1 MPRRTLVLALA
12 VLLSGCALFR
22 TGAATVN
29 GRVIPEEEFG
39 QELDFLLGDPA
50 FAEQF
55 PGEEGEVRRQEFSR
69 EFLTFLIHQEL
80 VREYAEANDI
90 SVPEEDVQARF
101 EQLVEQLGGREAFD
115 RQVATSGVSEAQVQD
130 LVRQQLLRE
139 RVAEAVIEER
149 LTEER
154 LRQLYEE
161 RRDQFTVVHV
171 AHILVSSRV
180 EAERIADQAT
190 PGNFARLARQFS
202 QDTGSAAV
210 GGDLGEQRPADLV
223 APFAQAM
230 QEIPVGEIGG
240 PVQTDFGFHVIH
252 VIDRRTSP
260 FEEVAP
266 QLLEEARGE
275 TFRDWLLEQIAA
287 AEIRV
292 NPRYGLFDEQS
303 GAVIPRTSTT
313 PSPPPVQLE
322 P

>member
-1 MPRRTLVLALA
+1 MAVA

-29 GRVIPEEEFG
+29 GDVISEEQFG
-39 QELDFLLGDPA
+39 QELDFLLADPA
-50 FAEQF
+50 FAEEF

-80 VREYAEANDI
+80 VQEYARASDI
-90 SVPEEDVQARF
+90 AAPEEDVEARL
-101 EQLVEQLGGREAFD
+101 EQLIAQLGGREAFD
-115 RQVATSGVSEAQVQD
+115 AQVEASGVSEADVRD
-130 LVRQQLLRE
+130 LVRQQVLRE

-149 LTEER
+149 LTEGR

-161 RRDQFTVVHV
+161 RRDEFTVVHV
-171 AHILVSSRV
+171 AHILVSS
-180 EAERIADQAT
+180 EAEAQRILDQAT
-190 PGNFARLARQFS
+190 PQNFARLARQFS
-202 QDTGSAAV
+202 QDTGSAAA
-210 GGDLGEQRPADLV
+210 GGDIGEQRPADLV

-230 QEIPVGEIGG
+230 LEIPEGEVGG
-240 PVQTDFGFHVIH
+240 PVQTDFGWHVIH
-252 VIDRRTSP
+252 VIDRRVRP

-275 TFRDWLLEQIAA
+275 TFRDWLLEQVAA
-287 AEIRV
+287 ADIQV

-303 GAVIPRTSTT
+303 GAVIPRTATT